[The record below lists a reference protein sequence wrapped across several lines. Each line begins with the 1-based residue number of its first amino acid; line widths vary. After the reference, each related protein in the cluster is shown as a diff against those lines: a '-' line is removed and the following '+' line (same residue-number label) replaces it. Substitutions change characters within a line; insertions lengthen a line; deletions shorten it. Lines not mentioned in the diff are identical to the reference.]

1 MINNDKKRAK
11 VRKLRLCVKKE
22 GRKKRVRTARWDER
36 ENANEKKGQD
46 KKEKDDVTFFLNL
59 WRWGQRR

>member
-1 MINNDKKRAK
+1 M
-11 VRKLRLCVKKE
+11 RKLRLCVKKE